1 MGLTMDD
8 GQIIDKLSD
17 MAESLAGIN
26 STLKSME
33 KRIDSIDARVQ
44 KLEEKPSQMMT
55 LIYGA
60 IISAVIAAIIKFIF

>member
-8 GQIIDKLSD
+8 GQIIDKLGD

-33 KRIDSIDARVQ
+33 KRIDSIDSRVQ
-44 KLEEKPSQMMT
+44 KLEERPSQTLT

-60 IISAVIAAIIKFIF
+60 IISAVIAAIFKFIF